1 MGNPSS
7 NQKDAL
13 LQSVTSLKTR
23 WREKLPKAAIIC
35 GSGWNECV
43 KGLEIVDQI
52 KYENINCLTNT
63 TVSGHIGNLLLA
75 KTANEHAMVFQGRR
89 HWYEGAGWGPIQQ
102 PVLLAK
108 ELGCESMILTNAA
121 GGISANLDVGD
132 LMIIKDHIN
141 FMGDNPL
148 TGELLHPEIPRFP
161 DQTEIYNRSRVTK
174 LKEIGTKEGI
184 ALKEGVYLG
193 LSGPAFETPAEIK
206 AFAHLGANAV
216 GMSTVPESMI
226 ANSLGMKVSAISC
239 ISNKAAGIS
248 EGKLSHEEVDENTSK
263 SIPIMKIL
271 IKAFLDE
278 VA

>member
-1 MGNPSS
+1 M
-7 NQKDAL
+7 
-13 LQSVTSLKTR
+13 
-23 WREKLPKAAIIC
+23 
-35 GSGWNECV
+35 
-43 KGLEIVDQI
+43 
-52 KYENINCLTNT
+52 
-63 TVSGHIGNLLLA
+63 
-75 KTANEHAMVFQGRR
+75 
-89 HWYEGAGWGPIQQ
+89 
-102 PVLLAK
+102 
-108 ELGCESMILTNAA
+108 
-121 GGISANLDVGD
+121 
-132 LMIIKDHIN
+132 
-141 FMGDNPL
+141 
-148 TGELLHPEIPRFP
+148 
-161 DQTEIYNRSRVTK
+161 YNRSRVTK